1 MTTKDQPRR
10 PRRQSG
16 EGSGSARGTAAAPRP
31 FCERLKAA
39 REARGIDLLRVERD
53 TKIRVKFLAA
63 LEEGHYEELPADV
76 YARGFLR
83 NYATYL
89 GLNPDEAEEDWRRRK
104 SAPSA
109 KSAASRSMPP
119 AESAAAK
126 PLAEPAA
133 AKPASGAMPAAPG
146 AASVAESAA
155 AIGKSIERRLAA
167 LRLAALRR
175 AQPASEAAEA
185 PLGGPQPIAMPRR
198 ALLVQPIHVILLALA
213 VIILAVGLFF
223 GMQVNKLL
231 QYPSIAVTSP
241 NQAAITLATGSSQYE
256 LKGTATAG
264 TVINVSWDG
273 RDPKTVN
280 TDGSGSW
287 SYVTPLHSGINQFDI
302 HSFNADTNHN
312 SPVITR
318 LINVPVPTASPTP
331 QLLTVESPTDGQIIA
346 DGNVTITGTTVSITS
361 VTITPTYV
369 GPPPAPTASPTS
381 TTTAIPN
388 PTIQPTLMP
397 LPSATLLPTVA
408 PVSTATAAPPAGSSP
423 SPSASTGPAATTVIP
438 SIDGKF
444 TASLHLPTGR
454 WKLSI
459 VGSNDTG
466 QSPAPV
472 IVNVVVTTGGLTVV
486 IEIQR
491 GDALL
496 KIWKDGVVMPGYPK
510 TISKGMTVTVAAGES
525 VWIRTSQMAHTY
537 VTVNGRSYGQLG
549 KTNNAAGSWR
559 ITTTGPP
566 VPSSDV

>member
-1 MTTKDQPRR
+1 MTTKDQQRR

-16 EGSGSARGTAAAPRP
+16 EGSGSARGATVAPRP
-31 FCERLKAA
+31 FCERLKAT

-63 LEEGHYEELPADV
+63 LEEGRYEELPADV

-126 PLAEPAA
+126 ARTESDA
-133 AKPASGAMPAAPG
+133 AKPASGAMLAGPRAA
-146 AASVAESAA
+146 AVAESATEIA
-155 AIGKSIERRLAA
+155 RSIA
-167 LRLAALRR
+167 LRLAALRSAR
-175 AQPASEAAEA
+175 PASEAAA
-185 PLGGPQPIAMPRR
+185 VPLGGPQPITMPRR

-231 QYPSIAVTSP
+231 QYPSIVVTSP
-241 NQAAITLATGSSQYE
+241 NQAAVTLAIGTAQYE
-256 LKGTATAG
+256 FKGTATAG

-273 RDPKTVN
+273 RDPKTVD
-280 TDGSGSW
+280 TDSSGNW
-287 SYVTPLHSGINQFDI
+287 SYLTPLHSGINQFDI

-331 QLLTVESPTDGQIIA
+331 QLLTVESPTDGQVIA
-346 DGNVTITGTTVSITS
+346 DGNVTIVGSTVAITS
-361 VTITPTYV
+361 VTVTPTYV
-369 GPPPAPTASPTS
+369 GPPPAPSTSPTPS
-381 TTTAIPN
+381 TTAISN
-388 PTIQPTLMP
+388 PTVQPTLMP
-397 LPSATLLPTVA
+397 LPSATPLPTVA
-408 PVSTATAAPPAGSSP
+408 PVPTATAAPPAGSSP
-423 SPSASTGPAATTVIP
+423 SPSASAGPSATTVIP

-496 KIWKDGVVMPGYPK
+496 KIWKDGVVVPGYPK
-510 TISKGMTVTVAAGES
+510 LLSKGAKVTVAAGES

-537 VTVNGRSYGQLG
+537 VTVNGTSYGQLG
-549 KTNNAAGSWR
+549 KTNNATGSWR
-559 ITTTGPP
+559 ITNTGPP